1 MSGAE
6 ETGRFDRG
14 DGVELAWRR
23 LRGRGP
29 GVVFLGGFNSDMTG
43 TKAEELSAFC
53 AGEGRAFLR
62 FDYSGHGASGG
73 RFADGT
79 IGRWLEDATFAFDRL
94 TEGPQVL
101 VGSSMGGWIALLL
114 ALRRPERVAA
124 LVGIAA
130 APDFT
135 ARIAEELPPDAR
147 EAIAREGV
155 WHRPSEYGAP
165 YPITRA
171 LLEDGERH
179 MLLRGGGPIAISA
192 PVRLLHGQRDPDV
205 PWKLSLR
212 VAEAV
217 ASEDAQV
224 VLVKDGD
231 HRLSRPRDLALLR
244 HTLAALLAEDGG

>member
-1 MSGAE
+1 MSAE

-23 LRGRGP
+23 RAGRGP

-53 AGEGRAFLR
+53 AAEGRAFLR

-73 RFADGT
+73 RFVDGT
-79 IGRWLEDATFAFDRL
+79 IGRWAEDAACALDRL

-114 ALRRPERVAA
+114 ALRRPGRVAA

-135 ARIAEELPPDAR
+135 ARIVETLPAEAR

-155 WHRPSEYGAP
+155 WRRPSGYGDP

-171 LLEDGERH
+171 LLEEGERH
-179 MLLRGGGPIAISA
+179 MLLSGGRPIPISA

-205 PWKLSLR
+205 PWGLSLR

-217 ASEDAQV
+217 ASQDVQV
-224 VLVKDGD
+224 ALVKDGD
-231 HRLSRPRDLALLR
+231 HRLSRPQDLALLR
-244 HTLAALLAEDGG
+244 RTLGALLAEDGG